1 MSSHEHLWKKGFS
14 KPNSTPVPNPFKIQ
28 RRRVKAL
35 SPNLSPQEKLQL
47 KQQADQISQL
57 GYNSLNIPIKAPD
70 PTTTQAIPSQPNSG
84 EVTNQP
90 TTPAADAVDVQADGL
105 DDLDDQEQTNE
116 RDEIS
121 LASASDGSASDG
133 SIQRQEIS
141 DSEAEEIAE
150 PQVNSVEN
158 PEEETDIQAKAEQP
172 ARNFL
177 ELPINA
183 PGTSPSS
190 IQRQV
195 KFRGIGN
202 SIQQQPVENEEKV
215 EPEAEQELQ
224 EEDETIQ
231 RQEIPN
237 SEAEAIPE
245 SEVDSVENS
254 AEEPDIQAKA
264 EQSDRNFLELPV
276 NAPGTSPSSIQR
288 QGDLGELGNS
298 IQQQPV
304 ENEEKVEP
312 DSEEEPQELDETI
325 QRQEIPEA
333 EEDEISSSESQT
345 VQRQGETSD
354 TPDQQTEQSEEYHNF
369 LEIPVNVPGT
379 PSSSIQRQV
388 NLGRLSN
395 QIVQP
400 IKTTP
405 NPGLNRLNTFKSQ
418 RIESPIKP
426 VNPVLNQS
434 SAQTVQRQDN
444 AEDEDIQNQP
454 LQEPEAEIV
463 QKKETP
469 SQSSNATATPS
480 LEQSIQQKRGSGQ
493 TLSKNVRQPMEQ
505 AFGADFSQVK
515 VHTDSESDKLN
526 KSIQA
531 KAFTTGKDIFFKK
544 GEYQPDSKPG
554 QELLAHELTHVVQQN
569 GNQVQA
575 KSVKQVAT
583 KRNKLQPKPNLT
595 PTSIPQPKI
604 QRRENPQDEQSSAG
618 VQPQPAQPAPAA
630 PSAAPES
637 GGEMTPAT
645 PQVESGG
652 TGAAPETAEPGGMA
666 AAPEMAAGGAPASA
680 TEMGTQP
687 TAASDAPKSEA
698 KGGGAASPASPDA
711 DPDFQATVKKAKG
724 VAQKEKQHDPAES
737 ESKEAQDASEP
748 PSNEVESKA
757 QDKQVQEMEQQPPGE
772 FNAEAFKA
780 AVMDKVNQAAP
791 KTLEDADK
799 FKDNNLLSSVK
810 DDMSNQAKETAEQ
823 AAGPVAE
830 KTQEAPDTS
839 GIESKQVKPL
849 EQPDAGSTPGD
860 IGAAQATPKPKP
872 ESEVSAP
879 MQAESQKL
887 DQQMAEADVTPEQLA
902 SSNEPQFVQA
912 LDAKKGAQQRAVEA
926 PQEYRQQE
934 QGTLNQAQSEAQTIS
949 QTQLQGMHGEREQLL
964 AQVMGRQDE
973 TKTKDEQE
981 RDKVAKDIDGIYQET
996 KTDVEGILN
1005 GLDTEVTN
1013 RFKVTADT
1021 AKQKFEEYVAPHM
1034 EEYKKRY
1041 DGLWGAGRWVK
1052 DKLMGVPPEV
1062 TAFFDEGRNQY
1073 INEIDKGLTDIA
1085 NYVSDQLNKAKER
1098 ITEGR
1103 ENIKEYVA
1111 GLPEALKQV
1120 GTEAAQDIQTKF
1132 DDLEQS
1138 VKDKETELVDKL
1150 AQQYTENLQ
1159 QLDAQIKEMKA
1170 SNQPWFAQAF
1180 DAMAGVIDT
1189 INKLKNMLQNVLA
1202 KAASAIGSIIK
1213 DPIGFLG
1220 NLVSGVKQGLDNF
1233 IANIMTHLQ
1242 GGLIG
1247 WLTGAMGSMGI
1258 QLPDDIFSLKGIFSL
1273 VTQILGMT
1281 WNYIRRKAVK
1291 LFGEPVVAGMEKSVE
1306 IFQIIANQG
1315 PMGLWE
1321 QVQEQFGDLKE
1332 TVIEEIKGMLITQVI
1347 TAGIKWI
1354 IGLLNPASAF
1364 VKAAM
1369 AIYDIV
1375 MFFIN
1380 QGSQV
1385 VELVNAVIEAIT
1397 AIASGAVGGAAKLVE
1412 NALARSLPV
1421 VIGFLA
1427 SLLGVSGLAK
1437 KVQNIVK
1444 KIRSRIDKAIDKVL
1458 KKAKGLFK
1466 GKKGKGN
1473 KDKESKFTKKERDA
1487 GLAAFEK
1494 AEKPFVKN
1502 GTINHK
1508 DAHKVANTV
1517 KQNHP
1522 VFQSITV
1529 IDGKDSW
1536 DYKYIFKANDPVDTS
1551 SKKAET
1557 IVPEPVE
1564 EDVTNGPHGPNRKL
1578 ADIISRAISGK
1589 KPQGRWLSREAA
1601 EQAIANL
1608 DVEKMGIGRAYSV
1621 PISAEAGEVLTPY
1634 QEYPDRG
1641 LKPTERILR
1650 ESTDRAVVIR
1660 KSNNKIHTFPIDSN
1674 HPAYGVQ
1681 APIIER

>member
-28 RRRVKAL
+28 RRRAKVL
-35 SPNLSPQEKLQL
+35 SPTLSPQEKLQL

-57 GYNSLNIPIKAPD
+57 GYNSQKIPIQAPAPTAEASPIHSKAGD
-70 PTTTQAIPSQPNSG
+70 LTKQ
-84 EVTNQP
+84 QP
-90 TTPAADAVDVQADGL
+90 TTDAVEIQADASEVQDETKEPDDLAFAEASDASAAD
-105 DDLDDQEQTNE
+105 
-116 RDEIS
+116 S
-121 LASASDGSASDG
+121 
-133 SIQRQEIS
+133 SIQRQEIP
-141 DSEAEEIAE
+141 DSEAEAIPESDTDNIE
-150 PQVNSVEN
+150 KS
-158 PEEETDIQAKAEQP
+158 EEETEIQAKAKQP

-190 IQRQV
+190 IQRQ
-195 KFRGIGN
+195 GN
-202 SIQQQPVENEEKV
+202 
-215 EPEAEQELQ
+215 
-224 EEDETIQ
+224 
-231 RQEIPN
+231 
-237 SEAEAIPE
+237 
-245 SEVDSVENS
+245 
-254 AEEPDIQAKA
+254 
-264 EQSDRNFLELPV
+264 
-276 NAPGTSPSSIQR
+276 
-288 QGDLGELGNS
+288 LGELGNS

-312 DSEEEPQELDETI
+312 DAEQEAQESDETI

-333 EEDEISSSESQT
+333 EADEISSSESQT

-379 PSSSIQRQV
+379 PSSSIPRQV

-395 QIVQP
+395 QVVQP
-400 IKTTP
+400 IKP
-405 NPGLNRLNTFKSQ
+405 ISNPGLNRLNTFKSQ
-418 RIESPIKP
+418 RIESPVKP

-434 SAQTVQRQDN
+434 PAQTVQRQDN
-444 AEDEDIQNQP
+444 TEDEDIQNQP
-454 LQEPEAEIV
+454 FQEPEEETV
-463 QKKETP
+463 QKKEAQ
-469 SQSSNATATPS
+469 SQSSDATATPS

-493 TLSKNVRQPMEQ
+493 ALSENVRQPMEQ

-583 KRNKLQPKPNLT
+583 KSNKLQPKPNLT

-645 PQVESGG
+645 PQVDSRG
-652 TGAAPETAEPGGMA
+652 TGAVPETAEPGGMA

-680 TEMGTQP
+680 TEIGTQP
-687 TAASDAPKSEA
+687 AVASDAPKSEA
-698 KGGGAASPASPDA
+698 AGSGAASPASPEA

-724 VAQKEKQHDPAES
+724 VAEKEKQHDPAES

-810 DDMSNQAKETAEQ
+810 DNMSNQAKETAEQ

-839 GIESKQVKPL
+839 EIEPKQVKPL
-849 EQPDAGSTPGD
+849 DQPDAGSTPGD

-912 LDAKKGAQQRAVEA
+912 LDTKKGAQQRAVEA

-934 QGTLNQAQSEAQTIS
+934 QGTLNQAQSEAQTTS

-1021 AKQKFEEYVAPHM
+1021 AKQKFEDYVAPQM

-1073 INEIDKGLTDIA
+1073 LNEIDKGLTDIA
-1085 NYVSDQLNKAKER
+1085 NYVSEQLNKAKER

-1103 ENIKEYVA
+1103 EEIKEYVA

-1150 AQQYTENLQ
+1150 AQQYQENLQ

-1233 IANIMTHLQ
+1233 IANIMNHLQ

-1258 QLPDDIFSLKGIFSL
+1258 LLPDDIFSLKGIFSL

-1281 WNYIRRKAVK
+1281 WDYIRRKAVK
-1291 LFGEPVVAGMEKSVE
+1291 LFGEPMVAGMEKSVE

-1347 TAGIKWI
+1347 TAGVKWI

-1412 NALARSLPV
+1412 NALVRSLPV

-1427 SLLGVSGLAK
+1427 SLLGISGLAK

-1458 KKAKGLFK
+1458 KKAKSLFK

-1473 KDKESKFTKKERDA
+1473 KDKKGTSDKRTKKEKAQELTQAINAAKSYLNEFSGKEVKQETIKPRLNRIKRKYKLKVLEPIKKGEYWGIHGEINPKEEDTTNAKVPNKENGKNGINPVFSLEKRANQLEIKINSVPDNNPKKWECKTELQQIKGDIEALRELLGDRPSEGDINEVSQELKEAKAKLKGLEEKLPKQERD
-1487 GLAAFEK
+1487 EK
-1494 AEKPFVKN
+1494 AELSAIVNKATHIPPAQYSRAKHWRGNSEEERRQNSAN
-1502 GTINHK
+1502 GGPGQFLYSMTPDTVRQLEK
-1508 DAHKVANTV
+1508 DTLL
-1517 KQNHP
+1517 
-1522 VFQSITV
+1522 TGDV
-1529 IDGKDSW
+1529 IDKGSGTYHA
-1536 DYKYIFKANDPVDTS
+1536 YKQFSQQIGYANGEDAYWLR
-1551 SKKAET
+1551 AELTGANSGAPT
-1557 IVPEPVE
+1557 IHSHP
-1564 EDVTNGPHGPNRKL
+1564 R
-1578 ADIISRAISGK
+1578 
-1589 KPQGRWLSREAA
+1589 LSR
-1601 EQAIANL
+1601 
-1608 DVEKMGIGRAYSV
+1608 
-1621 PISAEAGEVLTPY
+1621 
-1634 QEYPDRG
+1634 
-1641 LKPTERILR
+1641 
-1650 ESTDRAVVIR
+1650 
-1660 KSNNKIHTFPIDSN
+1660 
-1674 HPAYGVQ
+1674 
-1681 APIIER
+1681 

>member
-1 MSSHEHLWKKGFS
+1 MSSHEHLWKKGFI
-14 KPNSTPVPNPFKIQ
+14 KPNSTPVPNPLKIQ
-28 RRRVKAL
+28 RRRFKTL
-35 SPNLSPQEKLQL
+35 PPPLSPQGKLRL
-47 KQQADQISQL
+47 KQQAEQISKL
-57 GYNSLNIPIKAPD
+57 GYNTQNIPTKAPD
-70 PTTTQAIPSQPNSG
+70 PTAVGNSSHSKSG
-84 EVTNQP
+84 EVTSQP
-90 TTPAADAVDVQADGL
+90 TTPAADTVDIQADAL
-105 DDLDDQEQTNE
+105 DEQDQEETNE

-121 LASASDGSASDG
+121 LASASDSSASDDT
-133 SIQRQEIS
+133 IQRQERS

-158 PEEETDIQAKAEQP
+158 QEEETEIQAKAEQP

-202 SIQQQPVENEEKV
+202 SIQQQPVE
-215 EPEAEQELQ
+215 
-224 EEDETIQ
+224 T
-231 RQEIPN
+231 
-237 SEAEAIPE
+237 
-245 SEVDSVENS
+245 
-254 AEEPDIQAKA
+254 
-264 EQSDRNFLELPV
+264 
-276 NAPGTSPSSIQR
+276 
-288 QGDLGELGNS
+288 
-298 IQQQPV
+298 
-304 ENEEKVEP
+304 EEKVEP

-354 TPDQQTEQSEEYHNF
+354 TPDQQTEQSDEYHN
-369 LEIPVNVPGT
+369 LLDIPVNVPGT

-400 IKTTP
+400 IKPTP
-405 NPGLNRLNTFKSQ
+405 NPGFNRLNTFKSQ
-418 RIESPIKP
+418 RIESPVKP

-434 SAQTVQRQDN
+434 PTPTVQRQDN
-444 AEDEDIQNQP
+444 TEDEDIQNQP
-454 LQEPEAEIV
+454 LQEPEEETV

-469 SQSSNATATPS
+469 SQSSDATVTPS

-493 TLSKNVRQPMEQ
+493 VLSENVRQPMEQ

-544 GEYQPDSKPG
+544 GEYQPDSQPG

-583 KRNKLQPKPNLT
+583 KSNKLQPKPNLT

-604 QRRENPQDEQSSAG
+604 QRRENPQDEPSSAG

-666 AAPEMAAGGAPASA
+666 AAPEMAAGGTPASA
-680 TEMGTQP
+680 TETGTQP
-687 TAASDAPKSEA
+687 TAASDAPKGEA
-698 KGGGAASPASPDA
+698 KGGGAASPAAPEA

-810 DDMSNQAKETAEQ
+810 GDMSNQAKETAEQ

-934 QGTLNQAQSEAQTIS
+934 QGTLNQAQSEAQTTS

-964 AQVMGRQDE
+964 AQVIGRQDE

-1021 AKQKFEEYVAPHM
+1021 AKQKFEDYVAPHM

-1041 DGLWGAGRWVK
+1041 DGIWGAGRWVK
-1052 DKLMGVPPEV
+1052 DKLMGVPSEV

-1085 NYVSDQLNKAKER
+1085 NYVSEQLNKAKER

-1273 VTQILGMT
+1273 VMQILGMT

-1347 TAGIKWI
+1347 TAGVKWI

-1427 SLLGVSGLAK
+1427 SLLGISGLAK
-1437 KVQNIVK
+1437 KVQGIVK

-1458 KKAKGLFK
+1458 KKAKSLFK
-1466 GKKGKGN
+1466 GKNGKKGKGN
-1473 KDKESKFTKKERDA
+1473 KDSRTYKEKERDLNA
-1487 GLAAFEK
+1487 AVRQVKRLAQ
-1494 AEKPFVKN
+1494 KPESKPESIQNQLPKLKDEYRLNKLELVKN
-1502 GTINHK
+1502 SDNIYQVHAEINPSITLPLPSLAPGDAAVKAKLQSLNIKPVDVDKIIRSLEKTGGGDAVGKYIKSGVFDSFDGYK
-1508 DAHKVANTV
+1508 DLLSKIKLQTEIPSVLQAMQKGDSLLKAGHTNLIFEREPKTPPHYDVDVGVV
-1517 KQNHP
+1517 KP
-1522 VFQSITV
+1522 DGSWSMVFQLKYVEGTGNVSKNATKAAKQLVNAPGTEKWVEIRVHNGTWSDFKNEGREKGIQTTFKTTYPNV
-1529 IDGKDSW
+1529 KLRIIFSDG
-1536 DYKYIFKANDPVDTS
+1536 T
-1551 SKKAET
+1551 
-1557 IVPEPVE
+1557 
-1564 EDVTNGPHGPNRKL
+1564 
-1578 ADIISRAISGK
+1578 
-1589 KPQGRWLSREAA
+1589 
-1601 EQAIANL
+1601 
-1608 DVEKMGIGRAYSV
+1608 EKIY
-1621 PISAEAGEVLTPY
+1621 
-1634 QEYPDRG
+1634 
-1641 LKPTERILR
+1641 
-1650 ESTDRAVVIR
+1650 
-1660 KSNNKIHTFPIDSN
+1660 
-1674 HPAYGVQ
+1674 
-1681 APIIER
+1681 

>member
-1 MSSHEHLWKKGFS
+1 
-14 KPNSTPVPNPFKIQ
+14 
-28 RRRVKAL
+28 
-35 SPNLSPQEKLQL
+35 
-47 KQQADQISQL
+47 
-57 GYNSLNIPIKAPD
+57 
-70 PTTTQAIPSQPNSG
+70 
-84 EVTNQP
+84 
-90 TTPAADAVDVQADGL
+90 
-105 DDLDDQEQTNE
+105 
-116 RDEIS
+116 
-121 LASASDGSASDG
+121 
-133 SIQRQEIS
+133 
-141 DSEAEEIAE
+141 
-150 PQVNSVEN
+150 
-158 PEEETDIQAKAEQP
+158 P

-195 KFRGIGN
+195 NFRG
-202 SIQQQPVENEEKV
+202 
-215 EPEAEQELQ
+215 
-224 EEDETIQ
+224 
-231 RQEIPN
+231 
-237 SEAEAIPE
+237 
-245 SEVDSVENS
+245 
-254 AEEPDIQAKA
+254 
-264 EQSDRNFLELPV
+264 
-276 NAPGTSPSSIQR
+276 
-288 QGDLGELGNS
+288 LGNS

-304 ENEEKVEP
+304 ETEEKVE
-312 DSEEEPQELDETI
+312 SEAEQESLESDQTI
-325 QRQEIPEA
+325 QRQEIPDT
-333 EEDEISSSESQT
+333 EEDKISSSEPPT
-345 VQRQGETSD
+345 VQRQSETPD
-354 TPDQQTEQSEEYHNF
+354 TPAQETEKSEDYHNF
-369 LEIPVNVPGT
+369 LEIPVSVPGT
-379 PSSSIQRQV
+379 PSSSLPRQV
-388 NLGRLSN
+388 NLGKLNSYSQ
-395 QIVQP
+395 QIQP
-400 IKTTP
+400 ASHP
-405 NPGLNRLNTFKSQ
+405 RANRLNAFQTGELVQPQ
-418 RIESPIKP
+418 RIESPVKP
-426 VNPVLNQS
+426 VNPVLNQG
-434 SAQTVQRQDN
+434 QTTTKTETVQKQG
-444 AEDEDIQNQP
+444 
-454 LQEPEAEIV
+454 
-463 QKKETP
+463 TP
-469 SQSSNATATPS
+469 QSSDASEVEAAPN
-480 LEQSIQQKRGSGQ
+480 LEQEIDQKRGSGQ
-493 TLSKNVRQPMEQ
+493 PISNKIRQPMEQ
-505 AFGADFSQVK
+505 AFGADFSQVQ
-515 VHTDSESDKLN
+515 VHTDSKSNKLN
-526 KSIQA
+526 ESIQA
-531 KAFTTGKDIFFKK
+531 KAFTTGTDIFFKQ
-544 GEYQPDSKPG
+544 GEYQPDNQPG
-554 QELLAHELTHVVQQN
+554 QELLAHELAHVVQQN
-569 GNQVQA
+569 GSQVQA
-575 KSVKQVAT
+575 KTDSQVAT
-583 KRNKLQPKPNLT
+583 KGNKLQTKERLVSGF
-595 PTSIPQPKI
+595 PTQLKI
-604 QRRENPQDEQSSAG
+604 QRRENPQEQT
-618 VQPQPAQPAPAA
+618 VKQNKPQPAQPTAA
-630 PSAAPES
+630 PAPES
-637 GGEMTPAT
+637 GSNMAPAT
-645 PQVESGG
+645 PQVANEGG
-652 TGAAPETAEPGGMA
+652 SAAAAPETAEPGDMA
-666 AAPEMAAGGAPASA
+666 AAPEMAAGGTPTSA

-687 TAASDAPKSEA
+687 TAASDADAPKSEA
-698 KGGGAASPASPDA
+698 KGGGAASPASPEA

-810 DDMSNQAKETAEQ
+810 GDMSNQAKETAEQ
-823 AAGPVAE
+823 AADPVAE

-902 SSNEPQFVQA
+902 TSNEPQFVQA

-934 QGTLNQAQSEAQTIS
+934 QGTLNQAQSEAQTTS

-1021 AKQKFEEYVAPHM
+1021 AKQKFEDYVAPQM

-1041 DGLWGAGRWVK
+1041 EGPDGWVRWGK
-1052 DKLMGVPPEV
+1052 DKLFGVPPEV

-1085 NYVSDQLNKAKER
+1085 NYVSEQLNKAKER

-1233 IANIMTHLQ
+1233 LGNIMNHLQ

-1281 WNYIRRKAVK
+1281 WNYIRLKAVK

-1321 QVQEQFGDLKE
+1321 QVQEQFTDLKE

-1347 TAGIKWI
+1347 TAGVKWI

-1375 MFFIN
+1375 MFFVN

-1397 AIASGAVGGAAKLVE
+1397 AIASGAIGGAAKLVE

-1427 SLLGVSGLAK
+1427 SLLGIGGLAK

-1458 KKAKGLFK
+1458 KKAKSLFQGKK

-1473 KDKESKFTKKERDA
+1473 KDSRTYKEKERDLNA
-1487 GLAAFEK
+1487 AVRQVKRLAQ
-1494 AEKPFVKN
+1494 KPESTPESIQNQLPKLKDEYRLNKLELVKN
-1502 GTINHK
+1502 SDNIYQVHAEINPSITLPLPSLAPGDAAVKAKLQSLNIKPVDVDKIIRSLEKTGGGDAVGKYIKSGVFDSFDGYK
-1508 DAHKVANTV
+1508 DLLSKIKLQTEIPSVLQAMQKGDSLLKAGHTNLIFEREPKTPPHYDVDVGVV
-1517 KQNHP
+1517 KP
-1522 VFQSITV
+1522 DGSWSMVFQLKYVEGTGNVSKNATKAAKQLVNAPGTEKWVEIRVHNGTWSDFKNEGREKGIQTTFKTTYPNV
-1529 IDGKDSW
+1529 KLRIIFSDG
-1536 DYKYIFKANDPVDTS
+1536 T
-1551 SKKAET
+1551 
-1557 IVPEPVE
+1557 
-1564 EDVTNGPHGPNRKL
+1564 
-1578 ADIISRAISGK
+1578 
-1589 KPQGRWLSREAA
+1589 
-1601 EQAIANL
+1601 
-1608 DVEKMGIGRAYSV
+1608 EKIY
-1621 PISAEAGEVLTPY
+1621 
-1634 QEYPDRG
+1634 
-1641 LKPTERILR
+1641 
-1650 ESTDRAVVIR
+1650 
-1660 KSNNKIHTFPIDSN
+1660 
-1674 HPAYGVQ
+1674 
-1681 APIIER
+1681 